1 VVREPVFVSR
11 IRVRFSKVGK
21 VRFTSHRDVAR
32 MWERA
37 LRRSSLRVQYTEG
50 FSPRPKLHFGLALSN
65 GHESLAEYLDIDL
78 VNDVDFASLPERLT
92 PTLPIGIEVAAAAP
106 IERSAPSL
114 QADVVA
120 CTWRFDLRSVAP
132 ELVTERVAALMASPD
147 VMLTRSRK
155 GVERNDDIRPAIE
168 TLDVTRLDDDL
179 VGLAAVLATRDR
191 GLRPNELLRA
201 LLPEVDDF
209 DLAARVVRTH
219 QWIEADG
226 RRVEPL
232 VAQLSPHAEVCA

>member
-1 VVREPVFVSR
+1 VSR

-37 LRRSSLRVQYTEG
+37 LRRASMRVQYTEG

-78 VNDVDFASLPERLT
+78 VDDVDTASLPERLT
-92 PTLPIGIEVAAAAP
+92 PMLPIGLEVAAAAP

-120 CTWRFDLRSVAP
+120 CTWRFDLRSVSP
-132 ELVTERVAALMASPD
+132 ELVTDRVGALLAAPT

-168 TLDVTRLDDDL
+168 SLDVTRLDDDL
-179 VGLAAVLATRDR
+179 VGLAAVLATRER

-201 LLPEVDDF
+201 LLPEVDDL
-209 DLAARVVRTH
+209 DLAARVIRTH
-219 QWIEADG
+219 QWIQADG